1 MSKPDL
7 TTLLAFGAIYI
18 IWGSTYVVLRIG
30 IETIPPFL
38 LSSVR
43 FFLASVMLL
52 GWALSKKQALPGK
65 RSILSTA
72 VCGVMMLGGGTVSVA
87 WSEQFIPSGTAAIVV
102 TFVPF
107 WFVLLDKKLWNYY
120 FTNKIILV
128 GLLLGFVGVI
138 LLVGLT
144 HTDTAGLNK
153 PGHPAIGIIAILCG
167 GIAWTIGSL
176 YTKYKA
182 TEGALFI
189 NAGIQM
195 FATSIVCLITS
206 FILGEMRSFSL
217 SQVSFNSLIALLYL
231 ATVGSIV
238 AFVSYLYL
246 LHSHPPAQ
254 VSTYVYVNPLIA
266 VLLGAF
272 IANEEISFVQVF
284 ALLVILLGVLLV
296 NMPKYKMFRRLRKS

>member
-1 MSKPDL
+1 MSKPNL

-52 GWALSKKQALPGK
+52 GWSLAKKQAMPGK

-72 VCGVMMLGGGTVSVA
+72 VCGVLMLGGGTVSVA

-128 GLLLGFVGVI
+128 GLLLGFIGVI

-144 HTDTAGLNK
+144 RTDTAGLNK
-153 PGHPAIGIIAILCG
+153 PGHPAFGIIAILCG
-167 GIAWTIGSL
+167 GIAWTVGSL
-176 YTKYKA
+176 YTKYKS
-182 TEGALFI
+182 TEGGLFVK
-189 NAGIQM
+189 AGIQM
-195 FATSIVCLITS
+195 FATSVACLITS
-206 FILGEMRSFSL
+206 FIFGELRSFSL
-217 SQVSFNSLIALLYL
+217 SQVSLASVIALLYL

-246 LHSHPPAQ
+246 LHAHPPAQ

-266 VLLGAF
+266 VLLGAL
-272 IANEEISFVQVF
+272 IANEAISFVQVF
-284 ALLVILLGVLLV
+284 ALILILLGVLLV
-296 NMPKYKMFRRLRKS
+296 NMPKYKMFRRLEKL